1 MTITF
6 HLKWLILN
14 STLFTIEISSW
25 MTFIVQGYLIIYIN
39 SLRSSVTEL
48 GSVTEGRPGPARHSR
63 TPGFPPTGP
72 AVGGAGPGP
81 SQKAGRLSSPLHGW
95 NGHNRSLV
103 PSTGGGAWLG
113 GGALRCCR
121 WEKRRRR
128 TEERREEKSVAWR
141 RSTALLQVKEE
152 EEEDG
157 GEKRREILIGADQDQ
172 DLCCDFLVFSNKK
185 FCLWFS
191 LAGVTE
197 ETKSWS
203 KSLAEVVVVVL
214 KHATSQCPK
223 VTHTH

>member
-25 MTFIVQGYLIIYIN
+25 MTFIVQGYPIIYIN

-103 PSTGGGAWLG
+103 PSTGGG
-113 GGALRCCR
+113 
-121 WEKRRRR
+121 
-128 TEERREEKSVAWR
+128 SVAWR
-141 RSTALLQVKEE
+141 RSAALLQVRKEE
-152 EEEDG
+152 EEDR
-157 GEKRREILIGADQDQ
+157 GEKRREERGLEEEHCVAAGERRGGGGRRREEKR
-172 DLCCDFLVFSNKK
+172 DLD
-185 FCLWFS
+185 
-191 LAGVTE
+191 
-197 ETKSWS
+197 WS
-203 KSLAEVVVVVL
+203 
-214 KHATSQCPK
+214 
-223 VTHTH
+223 